1 MSSTTLAAAA
11 AVDPARWPDVAT
23 VPQNRMRA
31 LVAERLVRRAVR
43 SLPIRV
49 TTADGK
55 RFGAG
60 RGSDPDLHLVRP
72 EDFYR
77 RLAAGGLIGFGESFM
92 AGDWTS
98 EDLAGVLTI
107 MAGRMATLIPPL
119 LQRLRTAVVHARP
132 TGQDNT
138 LTGSR
143 RNIQRHYDLSNELF
157 ELFLDPSLTYS
168 SAMFDA
174 DPEHSPEELTS
185 AQHRKIDR
193 LLDVAGVGAGSSVIE
208 IGTGWGELS
217 IRAARRGAR
226 VTTVTI
232 SVEQAELA
240 TKRIAEAGLAGQV
253 EVRLQ
258 DYRELQGSYDALVS
272 VEMIEAVGANHWHE
286 YFQTIHRLLKP
297 GGRAGLQAITMPH
310 DRMVAS
316 MNTYTWMV
324 KYIFPGGQLP
334 SVTSIRQSCEQA
346 GLTVAS
352 EFTFGL
358 HYAETLRRWRARF
371 EARADEV
378 AALSADFDLVFRRM
392 WSLYLAYSEAGFRS
406 RYLDVMQFGLI
417 RPAVAKT
424 AAPSRK
430 AAVR

>member
-1 MSSTTLAAAA
+1 MTSTALADKAAI
-11 AVDPARWPDVAT
+11 DPNRWPDVVS
-23 VPQNRMRA
+23 VPQNPLRG
-31 LVAERLVRRAVR
+31 LVAAWLVRRAVR
-43 SLPIRV
+43 SLPLRV
-49 TTADGK
+49 TTSDGK
-55 RFGAG
+55 RFGG
-60 RGSDPDLHLVRP
+60 GGPTDPGLHLVRP

-98 EDLAGVLTI
+98 DDLPGLLTV

-119 LQRLRTAVVHARP
+119 LQRLRHAVVHARP
-132 TGQDNT
+132 AGQDNT
-138 LTGSR
+138 VTGSR
-143 RNIQRHYDLSNELF
+143 DNIHRHYDLSNELF

-168 SAMFDA
+168 SAVFEA
-174 DPEHSPEELTS
+174 DPADSDESLTG

-193 LLDVAGVGAGSSVIE
+193 LLDLAGVTAGSSVVE

-217 IRAARRGAR
+217 IRAAQRGAR

-240 TKRIAEAGLAGQV
+240 TKRIAEAGLTDQV

-258 DYRELQGSYDALVS
+258 DYRELEGSYDALVS

-286 YFQTIHRLLKP
+286 YFGTIHRLLKP

-310 DRMVAS
+310 DRMLAS
-316 MNTYTWMV
+316 LNTYTWIV

-334 SVTSIRQSCEQA
+334 SINSVRQSSDQA

-352 EFTFGL
+352 EFAFGL
-358 HYAETLRRWRARF
+358 HYAETLRRWRAEF
-371 EARADEV
+371 EARAEQV
-378 AALSADFDLVFRRM
+378 QALSPDFDPVFRRM

-406 RYLDVMQFGLI
+406 RYLDVVQFGLV
-417 RPAVAKT
+417 RT
-424 AAPSRK
+424 AGR
-430 AAVR
+430 

>member
-1 MSSTTLAAAA
+1 MSSTMLAPAAAI
-11 AVDPARWPDVAT
+11 DPARWPDVVS
-23 VPQNRMRA
+23 VPQNRLRG
-31 LVAERLVRRAVR
+31 LVAERLVRHAVR

-49 TTADGK
+49 STADGK
-55 RFGAG
+55 RLGGGGPA
-60 RGSDPDLHLVRP
+60 DPGLHLVRP
-72 EDFYR
+72 DDFYR

-98 EDLAGVLTI
+98 DDLTGVLTI

-132 TGQDNT
+132 AGQDNT

-143 RNIQRHYDLSNELF
+143 DNIQRHYDLSNELF
-157 ELFLDPSLTYS
+157 ELFLDESLTYS
-168 SAMFDA
+168 SAVFDA
-174 DPEHSPEELTS
+174 DPEHSNEPLTS

-193 LLDVAGVGAGSSVIE
+193 LLDIAGVSAGSSVIE

-240 TKRIAEAGLAGQV
+240 TKRIAEAGLTDRV
-253 EVRLQ
+253 EVLLQ
-258 DYRELQGSYDALVS
+258 DYREIEGRYDALLS
-272 VEMIEAVGANHWHE
+272 VEMVEAVGANHWHE
-286 YFQTIHRLLKP
+286 YFGSIHRLLKP

-310 DRMVAS
+310 DRMLAS
-316 MNTYTWMV
+316 MNTYTWIV

-334 SVTSIRQSCEQA
+334 SVTSVRQSCDQA
-346 GLTVAS
+346 GLRVAS

-358 HYAETLRRWRARF
+358 HYAETLRRWRAAF
-371 EARADEV
+371 EARSAEV
-378 AALSADFDLVFRRM
+378 GALSPDFDLVFRRM

-406 RYLDVMQFGLI
+406 RYLDVVQFGLI
-417 RPAVAKT
+417 
-424 AAPSRK
+424 K
-430 AAVR
+430 AGS

>member
-1 MSSTTLAAAA
+1 MTSTTLADKAAI
-11 AVDPARWPDVAT
+11 DPNRWPDVVT
-23 VPQNRMRA
+23 VPQNPLRG
-31 LVAERLVRRAVR
+31 LVAAWLVRRAVR
-43 SLPIRV
+43 SLPLRV
-49 TTADGK
+49 TTSDGK
-55 RFGAG
+55 RFGG
-60 RGSDPDLHLVRP
+60 GGPTDPGLHLVRP
-72 EDFYR
+72 DDFYR

-98 EDLAGVLTI
+98 DDLPGLLTV

-119 LQRLRTAVVHARP
+119 LQRLRHAVVHTRP
-132 TGQDNT
+132 AGQDNT
-138 LTGSR
+138 VTGSR
-143 RNIQRHYDLSNELF
+143 DNIHRHYDLSNELF

-168 SAMFDA
+168 SAVFDA
-174 DPEHSPEELTS
+174 DPAHSDEALTE

-193 LLDVAGVGAGSSVIE
+193 LLDLAGVSAGSSVVE

-240 TKRIAEAGLAGQV
+240 TKRIAEAGLTDQV

-258 DYRELQGSYDALVS
+258 DYRELEGSYDALVS

-286 YFQTIHRLLKP
+286 YFGTIHRLLKP

-310 DRMVAS
+310 DRMLAS
-316 MNTYTWMV
+316 LDTYTWIV

-334 SVTSIRQSCEQA
+334 SISSVRQSCDQA

-352 EFTFGL
+352 EFAFGL
-358 HYAETLRRWRARF
+358 HYAETLRRWRAGF
-371 EARADEV
+371 EARAEQV
-378 AALSADFDLVFRRM
+378 QALSPDFDPVFQRM

-406 RYLDVMQFGLI
+406 RYLDVVQFGLV
-417 RPAVAKT
+417 RT
-424 AAPSRK
+424 AGR
-430 AAVR
+430 

>member
-1 MSSTTLAAAA
+1 MTSTTLADRAAI
-11 AVDPARWPDVAT
+11 DPTRWPDVVA
-23 VPQNRMRA
+23 VPQNPLRG
-31 LVAERLVRRAVR
+31 LVAAWLVRHAVR
-43 SLPIRV
+43 SLPLRV
-49 TTADGK
+49 TTSDGK
-55 RFGAG
+55 RFGG
-60 RGSDPDLHLVRP
+60 GGPTDPGLHLIRP

-98 EDLAGVLTI
+98 DDLPGLLTV

-119 LQRLRTAVVHARP
+119 LQRLRHAVVHARP
-132 TGQDNT
+132 AGQDNT
-138 LTGSR
+138 VTGSR
-143 RNIQRHYDLSNELF
+143 DNIHRHYDLSNELF

-168 SAMFDA
+168 SAVFDA
-174 DPEHSPEELTS
+174 DPAQSGESLTE

-193 LLDVAGVGAGSSVIE
+193 LLDLAGVRAGSSVVE
-208 IGTGWGELS
+208 IGTGWGELG

-232 SVEQAELA
+232 SVEQAEMA
-240 TKRIAEAGLAGQV
+240 TKRIAEAGLTDQV

-258 DYRELQGSYDALVS
+258 DYREIEGSYDALVS

-286 YFQTIHRLLKP
+286 YFGTIHRLLKP

-310 DRMVAS
+310 DRMLAS
-316 MNTYTWMV
+316 LNTYTWIV

-334 SVTSIRQSCEQA
+334 SVNSVRQSCDQA

-358 HYAETLRRWRARF
+358 HYAETLRRWRAEF
-371 EARADEV
+371 EARAEQV
-378 AALSADFDLVFRRM
+378 QALSPDFDPVFQRM

-406 RYLDVMQFGLI
+406 RYLDVVQFGLV
-417 RPAVAKT
+417 RT
-424 AAPSRK
+424 AGR
-430 AAVR
+430 

>member
-1 MSSTTLAAAA
+1 MTSTTMADKAAI
-11 AVDPARWPDVAT
+11 DPNRWPDVVT
-23 VPQNRMRA
+23 VPQNPLRG
-31 LVAERLVRRAVR
+31 LVAAWLVRRAVR
-43 SLPIRV
+43 SLPLRV
-49 TTADGK
+49 TTSDGK
-55 RFGAG
+55 RFGG
-60 RGSDPDLHLVRP
+60 GGPTDPGLHLVRP

-98 EDLAGVLTI
+98 DDLPGLLTV

-119 LQRLRTAVVHARP
+119 LQRLRHAVVHARP
-132 TGQDNT
+132 AGQDNT
-138 LTGSR
+138 VTGSR
-143 RNIQRHYDLSNELF
+143 DNIHRHYDLSNELF

-168 SAMFDA
+168 SAVFDA
-174 DPEHSPEELTS
+174 DPAHSGESLTG

-193 LLDVAGVGAGSSVIE
+193 LLDLAGVSAGSSVVE

-240 TKRIAEAGLAGQV
+240 TKRIAEAGLTDQV

-258 DYRELQGSYDALVS
+258 DYRELEGSYDALVS
-272 VEMIEAVGANHWHE
+272 VEMIEAVGANHWQE
-286 YFQTIHRLLKP
+286 YFGTIHRLLKP

-310 DRMVAS
+310 DRMLAS
-316 MNTYTWMV
+316 LNTYTWIV

-334 SVTSIRQSCEQA
+334 SISSVRQSCDQA

-352 EFTFGL
+352 EFAFGL
-358 HYAETLRRWRARF
+358 HYAETLRRWRAEF
-371 EARADEV
+371 EARAGQV
-378 AALSADFDLVFRRM
+378 QALSPDFDPVFQRM

-406 RYLDVMQFGLI
+406 RYLDVVQFGLV
-417 RPAVAKT
+417 RT
-424 AAPSRK
+424 AGR
-430 AAVR
+430 

>member
-1 MSSTTLAAAA
+1 MTSTMLARDAAI
-11 AVDPARWPDVAT
+11 DPARWPDVVA
-23 VPQNRMRA
+23 VPDNRLRG
-31 LVAERLVRRAVR
+31 LVAERLVRHAVR
-43 SLPIRV
+43 SLPLRI
-49 TTADGK
+49 TTVDGK

-60 RGSDPDLHLVRP
+60 GPTDPGLHLVRP

-98 EDLAGVLTI
+98 DDLAGVLTV
-107 MAGRMATLIPPL
+107 MAAQLATLIPPL

-132 TGQDNT
+132 AGQDNT
-138 LTGSR
+138 VTGARS
-143 RNIQRHYDLSNELF
+143 NIHRHYDLSNELF
-157 ELFLDPSLTYS
+157 ELFLDPTLTYS
-168 SAMFDA
+168 SAVFEA
-174 DPEHSPEELTS
+174 DPAHSGESLTG

-193 LLDVAGVGAGSSVIE
+193 LLDLAGVSAGSSVVE

-240 TKRIAEAGLAGQV
+240 TKRIAEAGLTDQV

-258 DYRELQGSYDALVS
+258 DYREIEGSYDALVS

-286 YFQTIHRLLKP
+286 YFGTIHRLLKP

-310 DRMVAS
+310 DRMLAS
-316 MNTYTWMV
+316 QNTYTWIV

-334 SVTSIRQSCEQA
+334 SVSSVRRSCGRA
-346 GLTVAS
+346 GLTVVS

-358 HYAETLRRWRARF
+358 HYAETLRRWRAEF
-371 EARADEV
+371 EARAEQV
-378 AALSADFDLVFRRM
+378 HALSADFDPVFRRM

-406 RYLDVMQFGLI
+406 RYLDVVQFGLV
-417 RPAVAKT
+417 RAVG
-424 AAPSRK
+424 R
-430 AAVR
+430 